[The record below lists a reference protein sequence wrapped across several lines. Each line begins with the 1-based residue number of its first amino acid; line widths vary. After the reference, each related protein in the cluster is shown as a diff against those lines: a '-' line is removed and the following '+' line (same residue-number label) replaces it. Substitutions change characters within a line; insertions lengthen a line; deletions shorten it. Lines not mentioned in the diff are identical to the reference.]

1 MFLVRFII
9 KPKIS
14 GQTRVI
20 RVRPYLVF
28 NFFYTRFFWLK
39 SAFGKHTIRP
49 ILAII
54 QRKKWVFVKQSL
66 KKINKYYFQKI
77 KVFLHIAK
85 NP

>member
-1 MFLVRFII
+1 MI

-39 SAFGKHTIRP
+39 GALGKHTIRP

-54 QRKKWVFVKQSL
+54 QRKKYVFIKQSL
-66 KKINKYYFQKI
+66 KKIKKI
-77 KVFLHIAK
+77 YIFKK
-85 NP
+85 

>member
-1 MFLVRFII
+1 MI
-9 KPKIS
+9 KSNIS

-20 RVRPYLVF
+20 RVRPCSVF

-39 SAFGKHTIRP
+39 GAFGKHTIRP

-66 KKINKYYFQKI
+66 KKIKKI
-77 KVFLHIAK
+77 IFKK
-85 NP
+85 